1 MIEQYWSV
9 GTALRNPNRVI
20 RCLDIIDTF
29 AGITWTE
36 TTQLD
41 YYIERILRGEV
52 NPQNISVGRLR
63 VLSQVD
69 KRDYMYSNYE
79 DAPMR
84 GRVVGSLFEKLGL
97 ITTFP
102 TINLTPLAKNGVK
115 GIITQ
120 QEMIKEALINWDV
133 GNGHNLCS
141 PLVLTIYLILVV
153 NNRYAIGSNVGM
165 TGITVGEFRQFVM
178 EIDDYSQI
186 DNAVNN
192 ILSNRRALSG
202 YFWED
207 STEKDYKDN
216 NLKYFKATDLVLTRY
231 PISSSDNVLIDLDYT
246 QRAELNRI
254 INTYIPSAVR
264 SICGL

>member
-1 MIEQYWSV
+1 M
-9 GTALRNPNRVI
+9 L
-20 RCLDIIDTF
+20 L
-29 AGITWTE
+29 
-36 TTQLD
+36 
-41 YYIERILRGEV
+41 
-52 NPQNISVGRLR
+52 
-63 VLSQVD
+63 
-69 KRDYMYSNYE
+69 NYK

-102 TINLTPLAKNGVK
+102 TINLTLIARNGVR

-120 QEMIKEALINWDV
+120 QEMIKQALINWNV
-133 GNGHNLCS
+133 GDGQNLCS

-153 NNRYAIGSNVGM
+153 NNRYAIGNNVVM
-165 TGITVGEFRQFVM
+165 TGITVGEFRQFIM
-178 EIDDYSQI
+178 GIDDYSQI

-192 ILSNRRALSG
+192 ILSNRSSLRG
-202 YFWED
+202 YFWEE

-231 PISSSDNVLIDLDYT
+231 PSSSNDGVLIDLNYT

-254 INTYIPSAVR
+254 INSYIPSAVR
-264 SICGL
+264 NLCGL